1 MMGITFGGI
10 SSGLPVNQIIDA
22 TIASERR
29 PLDAIQ
35 TRIDKTNSQKSTL
48 ATITSRAKTF
58 QTALKV
64 LTSTSILDANIFQA
78 RKATSSNTDA
88 LEVTASAGANL
99 ASLAVK
105 VNTLAT
111 ATTARSTAKPGASA
125 TSSTLLSSIK
135 NMSMTSGT
143 FSVYVNGVA
152 SSVSVD
158 ATTDTFGD
166 VLGRIGAI
174 SGVSSATI
182 NADGQLV
189 VNATTGGTVQFGSTG
204 DTSNFLKL
212 SKLDTTLEA
221 GSTFT
226 ANQFFSTVDTTQ
238 NVSTGA
244 AGLNTPVTAGS
255 TFKLG
260 KATFDT
266 TGKSIAQLMND
277 INNSADSG
285 VSAVFNSL
293 SNRLELTS
301 KSTGQVGI
309 QMEDVTGNFLT
320 AMNVISAGNSL
331 ASQTLGTNAKVTVN
345 GTEYLS
351 TSNEVGEAQTGL
363 KGITLKLKQVKTDAD
378 INVLVDQ
385 DTSKLTKAIDD
396 VVTAFN
402 TMIGTIDTETKA
414 DTGKLGAQNSVRSF
428 RTQIRQTMTAGT
440 TGQVTYNS
448 LGQIG
453 ISTASSNGQSANS
466 TLTFDSAKF
475 ITALKASP
483 DDVESLIKGA
493 TGVFTKL
500 QTIVDNAVK
509 TGSGTS
515 DKGVFQSISDSYDS
529 FITRSKKNITDGE
542 ARLEKRRTRLQ
553 QQYAAS
559 DSLISQYKSQGNA
572 LSAIGNQ
579 RTQ

>member
-1 MMGITFGGI
+1 MGITFGGI

-22 TIASERR
+22 TIAAERR
-29 PLDAIQ
+29 PLDGIQ
-35 TRIDKTNSQKSTL
+35 TRIDKTNAQKTTL

-64 LTSTSILDANIFQA
+64 FTSSSVLDANIFQA
-78 RKATSSNTDA
+78 RKGSSSNTDA
-88 LEVTASAGANL
+88 LDVTTDAGANL
-99 ASLAVK
+99 ANLAVK

-111 ATTARSTAKPGASA
+111 PTSARSTAKPGASA
-125 TSSTLLSSIK
+125 TAGTLLSSIK
-135 NMSMTSGT
+135 NMSLTSGT
-143 FSVYVNGVA
+143 FSVFVNGVA
-152 SSVSVD
+152 SSVNVD

-189 VNATTGGTVQFGSTG
+189 VNATTGGTVKFGSTG

-212 SKLDTTLEA
+212 SKLDTTVEA

-238 NVSTGA
+238 DVSTGA

-266 TGKSIAQLMND
+266 TGKSIAQIMNA
-277 INNSADSG
+277 INNSADAG

-293 SNRLELTS
+293 SNRMELTS

-309 QMEDVTGNFLT
+309 QMEDVTGNFLS
-320 AMNVISAGNSL
+320 AMNLVSGGNSL
-331 ASQTLGTNAKVTVN
+331 ASQTLGVNAKVTIN

-363 KGITLKLKQVKTDAD
+363 KGITLKLKQVQTATD

-385 DTSKLTKAIDD
+385 DTEKLTKAIND
-396 VVTAFN
+396 VVNAFN

-414 DTGKLGAQNSVRSF
+414 DTGKLGAQNSVRAF
-428 RTQIRQTMTAGT
+428 RTSIRQTMTAST

-448 LGQIG
+448 LGQVG
-453 ISTASSNGQSANS
+453 IATASSNGQSANS

-475 ITALKASP
+475 IAALKASP
-483 DDVESLIKGA
+483 DDVEKLIKGT
-493 TGVFTKL
+493 TGVFTQL
-500 QTIVDNAVK
+500 QTVVDNAVK
-509 TGSGTS
+509 TGGTGE
-515 DKGVFQSISDSYDS
+515 KGTFQSISESYDS
-529 FITRSKKNITDGE
+529 FITRSKKSITDGE
-542 ARLEKRRTRLQ
+542 ARLEKRRVQLQ
-553 QQYAAS
+553 RQYAAS
-559 DSLISQYKSQGNA
+559 DSLIAQYKSQGNA

-579 RTQ
+579 TAQR

>member
-1 MMGITFGGI
+1 MGITFGGI

>member
-1 MMGITFGGI
+1 MGITFGGI

-22 TIASERR
+22 TIAAERR
-29 PLDAIQ
+29 PLDGIQ
-35 TRIDKTNSQKSTL
+35 TRIDKTNAQKTTL

-64 LTSTSILDANIFQA
+64 FTSSSVLDANIFQA
-78 RKATSSNTDA
+78 RKGSSSNTDA
-88 LEVTASAGANL
+88 LDVTTDAGANL
-99 ASLAVK
+99 ANLAVK
-105 VNTLAT
+105 INTLAT
-111 ATTARSTAKPGASA
+111 PTSARSTTKPGASA
-125 TSSTLLSSIK
+125 TAGTLLSSIK
-135 NMSMTSGT
+135 NMSLTSGT
-143 FSVYVNGVA
+143 FNVFVNGVA
-152 SSVSVD
+152 SSVNVD

-189 VNATTGGTVQFGSTG
+189 VNATTGGTVKFGSTG

-212 SKLDTTLEA
+212 SKLDTTVEA

-238 NVSTGA
+238 DVSTGA
-244 AGLNTPVTAGS
+244 VGLNTPVTAGS

-266 TGKSIAQLMND
+266 TGKSIAQIMNA
-277 INNSADSG
+277 INNSADAG

-293 SNRLELTS
+293 SNRMELTS

-309 QMEDVTGNFLT
+309 QMEDVTGNFLS
-320 AMNVISAGNSL
+320 AMNLVSGGNSL
-331 ASQTLGTNAKVTVN
+331 ASQTLGVNAKVTIN

-385 DTSKLTKAIDD
+385 DTEKLTKAIND
-396 VVTAFN
+396 VVNAFN

-414 DTGKLGAQNSVRSF
+414 DTGKLGAQNSVRAF
-428 RTQIRQTMTAGT
+428 RTSIRQTMTAST

-448 LGQIG
+448 LGQVG
-453 ISTASSNGQSANS
+453 IATASSNGQSANS

-475 ITALKASP
+475 ITAMKASP
-483 DDVESLIKGA
+483 DDVEKLIKGT
-493 TGVFTKL
+493 TGVFTQL
-500 QTIVDNAVK
+500 QTVVDNAVK
-509 TGSGTS
+509 TGGTGE
-515 DKGVFQSISDSYDS
+515 KGTFQSISESYDS
-529 FITRSKKNITDGE
+529 FITRSKKSITDGE
-542 ARLEKRRTRLQ
+542 ARLEKRRVQLQ
-553 QQYAAS
+553 RQYAAS
-559 DSLISQYKSQGNA
+559 DSLIAQYKSQGNA

-579 RTQ
+579 TAQR

>member
-1 MMGITFGGI
+1 MGITFGGI

-22 TIASERR
+22 TIAAERR
-29 PLDAIQ
+29 PLDGIQ
-35 TRIDKTNSQKSTL
+35 TRIDKTNAQKTTL

-64 LTSTSILDANIFQA
+64 FTSSSVLDANIFQA
-78 RKATSSNTDA
+78 RKGSSSNTDA
-88 LEVTASAGANL
+88 LDVTTDAGANL
-99 ASLAVK
+99 ANLAVK

-111 ATTARSTAKPGASA
+111 PTSARSTAKPGASA
-125 TSSTLLSSIK
+125 TAGTLLSSIK
-135 NMSMTSGT
+135 NMSLTSGT
-143 FSVYVNGVA
+143 FSVFVNGVA
-152 SSVSVD
+152 SSVNVD

-189 VNATTGGTVQFGSTG
+189 VNATTGGTVKFGSTG

-212 SKLDTTLEA
+212 SKLDTTVEA

-238 NVSTGA
+238 DVSTGA

-266 TGKSIAQLMND
+266 TGKSIAQIMNA
-277 INNSADSG
+277 INNSADAG

-293 SNRLELTS
+293 SNRMELTS

-309 QMEDVTGNFLT
+309 QMEDVTGNFLS
-320 AMNVISAGNSL
+320 AMNLVSGGNSL
-331 ASQTLGTNAKVTVN
+331 ASQTLGVNAKVTIN

-385 DTSKLTKAIDD
+385 DTEKLTKAIND
-396 VVTAFN
+396 VVNAFN

-414 DTGKLGAQNSVRSF
+414 DTGKLGAQNSVRAF
-428 RTQIRQTMTAGT
+428 RTSIRQTMTAST

-448 LGQIG
+448 LGQVG
-453 ISTASSNGQSANS
+453 IATASSNGQSANS

-475 ITALKASP
+475 ITAMKTSP
-483 DDVESLIKGA
+483 DDVEKLIKGT
-493 TGVFTKL
+493 TGVFTQL
-500 QTIVDNAVK
+500 QTVVDNAVK
-509 TGSGTS
+509 TGGTGE
-515 DKGVFQSISDSYDS
+515 KGTFQSISESYDS
-529 FITRSKKNITDGE
+529 FITRSKKSITDGE
-542 ARLEKRRTRLQ
+542 ARLEKRRVQLQ
-553 QQYAAS
+553 RQYAAS
-559 DSLISQYKSQGNA
+559 DSLIAQYKSQGNA

-579 RTQ
+579 TAQR

>member
-1 MMGITFGGI
+1 MGITFGGI

-22 TIASERR
+22 TIAAERR

-35 TRIDKTNSQKSTL
+35 ARIDKTNTQKSTV
-48 ATITSRAKTF
+48 ATISSRAKTF
-58 QTALKV
+58 QTALRV
-64 LTSTSILDANIFQA
+64 FTSSSVLDANIFQA
-78 RKATSSNTDA
+78 RKATSTNTDA
-88 LEVTASAGANL
+88 LDVTASANANL
-99 ASLAVK
+99 ANLAVK

-111 ATTARSTAKPGASA
+111 PTNARSTAKPGASA
-125 TSSTLLSSIK
+125 TAGTLLSSIK
-135 NMSMTSGT
+135 NMSLSSGT
-143 FSVYVNGVA
+143 FNVFVNGVA
-152 SSVSVD
+152 SSVNVD

-174 SGVSSATI
+174 PGIASATI
-182 NADGQLV
+182 NPDGQLV
-189 VNATTGGTVQFGSTG
+189 VNATTPGTVQFGSTG

-238 NVSTGA
+238 DVSTGA

-266 TGKSIAQLMND
+266 TGKSIAQIMNA
-277 INNSADSG
+277 INNSADAG

-293 SNRLELTS
+293 SNRMELTS

-309 QMEDVTGNFLT
+309 QMEDVTGNFLS
-320 AMNVISAGNSL
+320 AMNLVSGGNSL
-331 ASQTLGTNAKVTVN
+331 ASQTLGVNAKVTIN

-363 KGITLKLKQVKTDAD
+363 KGITLKLKQVQTATD

-385 DTSKLTKAIDD
+385 DTEKLTKAIDD
-396 VVTAFN
+396 VVNAFN

-414 DTGKLGAQNSVRSF
+414 DTGKLGAQNSIGSF
-428 RTQIRQTMTAGT
+428 RTSVRQNMTAST

-448 LGQIG
+448 LAQVG

-475 ITALKASP
+475 IAALKTSP
-483 DDVESLIKGA
+483 DEVESLIKGA

-500 QTIVDNAVK
+500 QTIVDSAVK

-515 DKGVFQSISDSYDS
+515 DKGVFQSITDSYDS
-529 FITRSKKNITDGE
+529 FITRSKKNISDGE
-542 ARLEKRRTRLQ
+542 ARLDRRRVQLQ
-553 QQYAAS
+553 RQYAAS
-559 DSLISQYKSQGNA
+559 DSLISQYRSQGNA
-572 LSAIGNQ
+572 LSAIGTQ

>member
-1 MMGITFGGI
+1 MGITFGGI

-22 TIASERR
+22 TIAAERR
-29 PLDAIQ
+29 PLDGIQ
-35 TRIDKTNSQKSTL
+35 TRIDKTNAQKTTL

-64 LTSTSILDANIFQA
+64 FTSSSVLDANIFQA
-78 RKATSSNTDA
+78 RKGSSSNTDA
-88 LEVTASAGANL
+88 LDVTTDAGANL
-99 ASLAVK
+99 ANLAVK
-105 VNTLAT
+105 INTLAT
-111 ATTARSTAKPGASA
+111 PTSARSTAKPGASA
-125 TSSTLLSSIK
+125 TAGTLLSSIK
-135 NMSMTSGT
+135 NMSLTSGT
-143 FSVYVNGVA
+143 FNVFVNGVA
-152 SSVSVD
+152 SSVNVD

-189 VNATTGGTVQFGSTG
+189 VNATTGGTVKFGSTG

-212 SKLDTTLEA
+212 SKLDTTVEA

-238 NVSTGA
+238 DVSTGA
-244 AGLNTPVTAGS
+244 VGLNTPVTAGS

-266 TGKSIAQLMND
+266 TGKSIAQIMNA
-277 INNSADSG
+277 INNSADAG

-293 SNRLELTS
+293 SNRMELTS

-309 QMEDVTGNFLT
+309 QMEDVTGNFL
-320 AMNVISAGNSL
+320 SALNLVSGGNSL
-331 ASQTLGTNAKVTVN
+331 ASQTLGVNAKVTIN

-385 DTSKLTKAIDD
+385 DTEKLTKAIND
-396 VVTAFN
+396 VVNAFN

-414 DTGKLGAQNSVRSF
+414 DTGKLGAQNSVRAF
-428 RTQIRQTMTAGT
+428 RTSIRQTMTAST

-448 LGQIG
+448 LGQVG
-453 ISTASSNGQSANS
+453 IATASSNGQSANS

-475 ITALKASP
+475 ITAMKASP
-483 DDVESLIKGA
+483 DDVEKLIKGT
-493 TGVFTKL
+493 TGVFTQL
-500 QTIVDNAVK
+500 QTVVDNAVK
-509 TGSGTS
+509 TGGTGE
-515 DKGVFQSISDSYDS
+515 KGTFQSISESYDS
-529 FITRSKKNITDGE
+529 FITRSKKSITDGE
-542 ARLEKRRTRLQ
+542 ARLEKRRVQLQ
-553 QQYAAS
+553 RQYAAS
-559 DSLISQYKSQGNA
+559 DSLIAQYKSQGNA

-579 RTQ
+579 TAQR

>member
-1 MMGITFGGI
+1 MGITFGGI

-22 TIASERR
+22 TIAAERR
-29 PLDAIQ
+29 PLDGIQ
-35 TRIDKTNSQKSTL
+35 TRIDKTNAQKTTL

-64 LTSTSILDANIFQA
+64 FTSSSVLDANIFQA
-78 RKATSSNTDA
+78 RKGSSSNTDA
-88 LEVTASAGANL
+88 LDVTTDAGANL
-99 ASLAVK
+99 ANLAVK
-105 VNTLAT
+105 INTLAT
-111 ATTARSTAKPGASA
+111 PTTARSTAKPGASA
-125 TSSTLLSSIK
+125 ASGTLLSAIK
-135 NMSMTSGT
+135 NMSLTSGT
-143 FSVYVNGVA
+143 FNVFVNGTA
-152 SSVSVD
+152 TSVSVD

-174 SGVSSATI
+174 SGISSATS

-189 VNATTGGTVQFGSTG
+189 VNATTPGTVQFGSTG

-212 SKLDTTLEA
+212 SKLDTAIEA

-226 ANQFFSTVDTTQ
+226 GNQFFSTVDTTQ
-238 NVSTGA
+238 DVSTGA
-244 AGLNTPVTAGS
+244 AGLNTAVTAGS

-266 TGKSIAQLMND
+266 TGKSIAQIMNA
-277 INNSADSG
+277 INNSADAG
-285 VSAVFNSL
+285 VNATFNSL
-293 SNRLELTS
+293 SNRMELTS

-309 QMEDVTGNFLT
+309 QMEDVTGNFLS
-320 AMNVISAGNSL
+320 AMNLVSGGNSL
-331 ASQTLGTNAKVTVN
+331 ASQTLGTNAKVTIN

-363 KGITLKLKQVKTDAD
+363 KGITLKLKQVKTDTD

-385 DTSKLTKAIDD
+385 DTEKLTKAIND
-396 VVTAFN
+396 VVNAFN

-414 DTGKLGAQNSVRSF
+414 DTGKLGAQNSVRAF
-428 RTQIRQTMTAGT
+428 RTSIRQTMTAST

-448 LGQIG
+448 LGQVG
-453 ISTASSNGQSANS
+453 IATASSNGQSANS

-475 ITALKASP
+475 IAALKASP
-483 DDVESLIKGA
+483 DDVEKLIKGT
-493 TGVFTKL
+493 TGVFTQL
-500 QTIVDNAVK
+500 QTVVDNAVK
-509 TGSGTS
+509 TGGTG
-515 DKGVFQSISDSYDS
+515 DKGTFQSISESYDI
-529 FITRSKKNITDGE
+529 FITRSKKSITDGE
-542 ARLEKRRTRLQ
+542 ARLEKRRIQLQ
-553 QQYAAS
+553 RQYAAS

-579 RTQ
+579 TAQR

>member
-1 MMGITFGGI
+1 MGITFGGI

-22 TIASERR
+22 TIASERK
-29 PLDAIQ
+29 PLDVIQ
-35 TRIDKTNSQKSTL
+35 TRIDKTNTQKSTL

-64 LTSTSILDANIFQA
+64 FTSTSILDANIFQA
-78 RKATSSNTDA
+78 RKATSTNTDA
-88 LEVTASAGANL
+88 LDVTTSAGANL
-99 ASLAVK
+99 ANLAVK

-111 ATTARSTAKPGASA
+111 TTTARSTAKPGASA
-125 TSSTLLSSIK
+125 TSGTLLSSIK
-135 NMSMTSGT
+135 NMSLTSGT
-143 FSVYVNGVA
+143 FNVYVNGVA

-174 SGVSSATI
+174 AGVTSATI

-189 VNATTGGTVQFGSTG
+189 VNATTGGTVRFGSTG

-212 SKLDTTLEA
+212 SKLDTALEA

-226 ANQFFSTVDTTQ
+226 GTQFFSTVDTSQ
-238 NVSTGA
+238 DVSTGA

-255 TFKLG
+255 TFKIG

-266 TGKSIAQLMND
+266 TGKSIAQIMNA
-277 INNSADSG
+277 INNSADAG

-293 SNRLELTS
+293 SNRMELTS

-320 AMNVISAGNSL
+320 AMNMVSGGNSL

-345 GTEYLS
+345 GTQYLS

-385 DTSKLTKAIDD
+385 DTDKLTKAIDS

-414 DTGKLGAQNSVRSF
+414 DTGKLGVQNSVRAF
-428 RTQIRQTMTAGT
+428 RTQIRQTMTSST

-453 ISTASSNGQSANS
+453 IATASSNGQSANS
-466 TLTFDSAKF
+466 TLTFDSAKL
-475 ITALKASP
+475 ITALKTSP
-483 DDVESLIKGA
+483 DEVESLIKGT
-493 TGVFTKL
+493 TGVFTQL
-500 QTIVDNAVK
+500 QTLVENAVK
-509 TGSGTS
+509 TGSATA
-515 DKGVFQSISDSYDS
+515 DKGLFQSVSDSYDS
-529 FITRSKKNITDGE
+529 FITRSKKSITDGE
-542 ARLEKRRTRLQ
+542 ARLEKRRVQLQ
-553 QQYAAS
+553 RQYAAS

-572 LSAIGNQ
+572 LSSIGSQ
-579 RTQ
+579 TTK

>member
-1 MMGITFGGI
+1 MGITFGGI

-22 TIASERR
+22 TIAAERR
-29 PLDAIQ
+29 PLDGIQ
-35 TRIDKTNSQKSTL
+35 TRIDKTNAQKTTL

-64 LTSTSILDANIFQA
+64 FTSSSVLDANIFQA
-78 RKATSSNTDA
+78 RKGSSSNTDA
-88 LEVTASAGANL
+88 LDVTTDAGANL
-99 ASLAVK
+99 ANLAVK
-105 VNTLAT
+105 INTLAT
-111 ATTARSTAKPGASA
+111 PTTARSTAKPGASA
-125 TSSTLLSSIK
+125 ASGTLLSAIK
-135 NMSMTSGT
+135 NMSLTSGT
-143 FSVYVNGVA
+143 FNVFVNGTA
-152 SSVSVD
+152 TSVSVD

-166 VLGRIGAI
+166 LLGRIGAI
-174 SGVSSATI
+174 SGISSATI

-189 VNATTGGTVQFGSTG
+189 VNATTPGTVQFGSTG

-212 SKLDTTLEA
+212 SKLDTAVEA

-238 NVSTGA
+238 DVSTGA

-255 TFKLG
+255 TFKIG

-266 TGKSIAQLMND
+266 TGKSIAQIMNA
-277 INNSADSG
+277 INNSADAG

-293 SNRLELTS
+293 SNRMELTS

-320 AMNVISAGNSL
+320 AMNMVSGGNSL

-345 GTEYLS
+345 GTQYLS

-385 DTSKLTKAIDD
+385 DTEKLTKAIDD
-396 VVTAFN
+396 VVNAFN

-414 DTGKLGAQNSVRSF
+414 DTGKLGAQNSVRAF
-428 RTQIRQTMTAGT
+428 RTSIRQTMTAST

-448 LGQIG
+448 LGQVG
-453 ISTASSNGQSANS
+453 IATASSNGQSANS
-466 TLTFDSAKF
+466 TLTFDSGKF
-475 ITALKASP
+475 IAALKASP
-483 DDVESLIKGA
+483 DDVEKLIKGT
-493 TGVFTKL
+493 TGVFTQL
-500 QTIVDNAVK
+500 QTVVDNAVK
-509 TGSGTS
+509 TGGTGE
-515 DKGVFQSISDSYDS
+515 KGTFQSISESYDS
-529 FITRSKKNITDGE
+529 FITRSKKSITDGE
-542 ARLEKRRTRLQ
+542 ARLEKRRVQLQ
-553 QQYAAS
+553 RQYAAS
-559 DSLISQYKSQGNA
+559 DSLIAQYKSQGNA

-579 RTQ
+579 TAQR

>member
-1 MMGITFGGI
+1 MGITFGGI

-99 ASLAVK
+99 SSLAVK

-135 NMSMTSGT
+135 NMSLTSGT
-143 FSVYVNGVA
+143 FNVFVNGVA

>member
-1 MMGITFGGI
+1 MGITFGGI

-22 TIASERR
+22 TIAAERR
-29 PLDAIQ
+29 PLDGIQ
-35 TRIDKTNSQKSTL
+35 TRIDKTNAQKTTL

-64 LTSTSILDANIFQA
+64 FTSSSVLDANIFQA
-78 RKATSSNTDA
+78 RKGSSSNTDA
-88 LEVTASAGANL
+88 LDVTTDAGANL
-99 ASLAVK
+99 ANLAVK
-105 VNTLAT
+105 INTLAT
-111 ATTARSTAKPGASA
+111 PTTARSTAKPGASA
-125 TSSTLLSSIK
+125 ASGTLLSAIK
-135 NMSMTSGT
+135 NMSLTSGT
-143 FSVYVNGVA
+143 FNVFVNGTA
-152 SSVSVD
+152 TSVSVD

-174 SGVSSATI
+174 SGISSATI

-189 VNATTGGTVQFGSTG
+189 VNATTPGTVQFGSTG

-212 SKLDTTLEA
+212 SKLDTAIEA

-226 ANQFFSTVDTTQ
+226 GNQFFSTVDTTQ
-238 NVSTGA
+238 DVSTGA
-244 AGLNTPVTAGS
+244 AGLNTAVTAGS

-266 TGKSIAQLMND
+266 TGKSIAQIMNA
-277 INNSADSG
+277 INNSADAG
-285 VSAVFNSL
+285 VNATFNSL
-293 SNRLELTS
+293 SNRMELTS

-309 QMEDVTGNFLT
+309 QMEDVTGNFLS
-320 AMNVISAGNSL
+320 AMNLVSGGNSL
-331 ASQTLGTNAKVTVN
+331 ASQTLGTNAKVTIN

-363 KGITLKLKQVKTDAD
+363 KGITLKLKQVKTDTD

-385 DTSKLTKAIDD
+385 DTEKLTKAIND
-396 VVTAFN
+396 VVNAFN

-414 DTGKLGAQNSVRSF
+414 DTGKLGAQNSVRAF
-428 RTQIRQTMTAGT
+428 RTSIRQTMTAST

-448 LGQIG
+448 LGQVG
-453 ISTASSNGQSANS
+453 IATASSNGQSANS

-475 ITALKASP
+475 IAALKASP
-483 DDVESLIKGA
+483 DDVEKLIKGT
-493 TGVFTKL
+493 TGVFTQL
-500 QTIVDNAVK
+500 QTVVDNAVK
-509 TGSGTS
+509 TGGTG
-515 DKGVFQSISDSYDS
+515 DKGTFQSISESYDI
-529 FITRSKKNITDGE
+529 FITRSKKSITDGE
-542 ARLEKRRTRLQ
+542 ARLEKRRIQLQ
-553 QQYAAS
+553 RQYAAS

-579 RTQ
+579 TAQR

>member
-1 MMGITFGGI
+1 MGITFGGI

-22 TIASERR
+22 TIAAERR
-29 PLDAIQ
+29 PLDGIQ
-35 TRIDKTNSQKSTL
+35 TRIDKTNAQKTTL

-64 LTSTSILDANIFQA
+64 FTSSSVLDANIFQA
-78 RKATSSNTDA
+78 RKGSSSNTDA
-88 LEVTASAGANL
+88 LDVTTDAGANL
-99 ASLAVK
+99 ANLAVK
-105 VNTLAT
+105 INTLAT
-111 ATTARSTAKPGASA
+111 PTSARSTAKPGASA
-125 TSSTLLSSIK
+125 ASGTLLSSIK
-135 NMSMTSGT
+135 NMSLTSGA
-143 FSVYVNGVA
+143 FNVFVNGVA
-152 SSVSVD
+152 SSVNVD

-189 VNATTGGTVQFGSTG
+189 VNATTGGTVKFGSTG

-212 SKLDTTLEA
+212 SKLDTTVEA

-238 NVSTGA
+238 DVSTGA
-244 AGLNTPVTAGS
+244 VGLNTPVTAGS

-266 TGKSIAQLMND
+266 TGKSIAQIMNA
-277 INNSADSG
+277 INNSADAG

-293 SNRLELTS
+293 SNRMELTS

-309 QMEDVTGNFLT
+309 QMEDVTGNFLS
-320 AMNVISAGNSL
+320 AMNLVSGGNSL
-331 ASQTLGTNAKVTVN
+331 ASQTLGVNAKVTIN

-363 KGITLKLKQVKTDAD
+363 KGITLKLKQVQTATD

-385 DTSKLTKAIDD
+385 DTEKLTKAIND
-396 VVTAFN
+396 VVNAFN

-414 DTGKLGAQNSVRSF
+414 DTGKLGAQNSVRAF
-428 RTQIRQTMTAGT
+428 RTSIRQTMTAST

-448 LGQIG
+448 LGQVG
-453 ISTASSNGQSANS
+453 IATASSNGQSANS

-475 ITALKASP
+475 IAALKASP
-483 DDVESLIKGA
+483 DDVEKLIKGT
-493 TGVFTKL
+493 TGVFTQL
-500 QTIVDNAVK
+500 QTVVDNAVK
-509 TGSGTS
+509 TGGTGE
-515 DKGVFQSISDSYDS
+515 KGTFQSISESYDG
-529 FITRSKKNITDGE
+529 FITRSKKSITDGE
-542 ARLEKRRTRLQ
+542 ARLEKRRVQLQ
-553 QQYAAS
+553 RQYAAS
-559 DSLISQYKSQGNA
+559 DSLIAQYKSQGNA

-579 RTQ
+579 TAQR

>member
-1 MMGITFGGI
+1 MGITFGGI

-22 TIASERR
+22 TIAAERR

-35 TRIDKTNSQKSTL
+35 TRIDKTNAQKTTL

-64 LTSTSILDANIFQA
+64 FTSSSVLDANIFQA
-78 RKATSSNTDA
+78 RKGSSSNTDA
-88 LEVTASAGANL
+88 LDVTTDAGANL
-99 ASLAVK
+99 ANLAVK

-111 ATTARSTAKPGASA
+111 PTSARSTAKPGASA
-125 TSSTLLSSIK
+125 TAGTLLSSIK
-135 NMSMTSGT
+135 NMSLTSGT
-143 FSVYVNGVA
+143 FSVFVNGVA
-152 SSVSVD
+152 SSVNVD

-189 VNATTGGTVQFGSTG
+189 VNATTGGTVKFGSTG

-212 SKLDTTLEA
+212 SKLDTTVEA

-238 NVSTGA
+238 DVSTGA

-266 TGKSIAQLMND
+266 TGKSIAQIMNA
-277 INNSADSG
+277 INNSADAG

-293 SNRLELTS
+293 SNRMELTS

-309 QMEDVTGNFLT
+309 QMEDVTGNFLS
-320 AMNVISAGNSL
+320 AMNLVSGGNSL
-331 ASQTLGTNAKVTVN
+331 ASQTLGVNAKVTIN

-363 KGITLKLKQVKTDAD
+363 EGITLKLKQVKTDAD
-378 INVLVDQ
+378 INVLVAQ
-385 DTSKLTKAIDD
+385 DTEKLTKAIND
-396 VVTAFN
+396 VVNAFN

-414 DTGKLGAQNSVRSF
+414 DTGKLGAQNSVRAF
-428 RTQIRQTMTAGT
+428 RTSIRQTMTAST

-448 LGQIG
+448 LGQVG
-453 ISTASSNGQSANS
+453 IATASSNGQSANS

-475 ITALKASP
+475 ITAMKTSP
-483 DDVESLIKGA
+483 DDVEKLIKGT
-493 TGVFTKL
+493 TGVFTQL
-500 QTIVDNAVK
+500 QTVVDNAVK
-509 TGSGTS
+509 TGGTGE
-515 DKGVFQSISDSYDS
+515 KGTFQSISESYDS
-529 FITRSKKNITDGE
+529 FITRSKKSITDGE
-542 ARLEKRRTRLQ
+542 ARLEKRRVQLQ
-553 QQYAAS
+553 RQYAAS
-559 DSLISQYKSQGNA
+559 DSLIAQYKSQGNA

-579 RTQ
+579 TAQR

>member
-1 MMGITFGGI
+1 MGITFGGI

-22 TIASERR
+22 TIAAERR
-29 PLDAIQ
+29 PLDGIQ
-35 TRIDKTNSQKSTL
+35 TRIDKTNAQKTTL

-64 LTSTSILDANIFQA
+64 FTSSSVLDANIFQA
-78 RKATSSNTDA
+78 RKGSSSNTDA
-88 LEVTASAGANL
+88 LDVTTDAGANL
-99 ASLAVK
+99 ANLAVK

-111 ATTARSTAKPGASA
+111 PTSARSTAKPGASA
-125 TSSTLLSSIK
+125 TAGTLLSSIK
-135 NMSMTSGT
+135 NMSLTSGT
-143 FSVYVNGVA
+143 FSVFVNGVA
-152 SSVSVD
+152 SSVNVD

-189 VNATTGGTVQFGSTG
+189 VNATTGGTVKFGSTG

-212 SKLDTTLEA
+212 SKLDTTVEA

-238 NVSTGA
+238 DVSTGA

-266 TGKSIAQLMND
+266 TGKSIAQIMNA
-277 INNSADSG
+277 INNSADAG

-293 SNRLELTS
+293 SNRMELTS

-309 QMEDVTGNFLT
+309 QMEDVTGNFLS
-320 AMNVISAGNSL
+320 AMNLVSGGNSL
-331 ASQTLGTNAKVTVN
+331 ASQTLGVNAKVTIN

-385 DTSKLTKAIDD
+385 DTEKLTKAIND
-396 VVTAFN
+396 VVNAFN

-414 DTGKLGAQNSVRSF
+414 DTGKLGAQNSVRAF
-428 RTQIRQTMTAGT
+428 RTSIRQTMTAST

-448 LGQIG
+448 LGQVG
-453 ISTASSNGQSANS
+453 IATASSNGQSANS

-475 ITALKASP
+475 IAALKASP
-483 DDVESLIKGA
+483 DDVEKLIKGT
-493 TGVFTKL
+493 TGVFTQL
-500 QTIVDNAVK
+500 QTVVDNAVK
-509 TGSGTS
+509 TGGTG
-515 DKGVFQSISDSYDS
+515 DKGTFQSISESYDS
-529 FITRSKKNITDGE
+529 FITRSKKSITDGE
-542 ARLEKRRTRLQ
+542 ARLEKRRVQLQ
-553 QQYAAS
+553 RQYAAS
-559 DSLISQYKSQGNA
+559 DSLIAQYKSQGNA

-579 RTQ
+579 TAQR

>member
-1 MMGITFGGI
+1 MSVSFGGI

-22 TIASERR
+22 TIASERK
-29 PLDAIQ
+29 PLDTIQ

-48 ATITSRAKTF
+48 ATIASRAQTF

-64 LTSTSILDANIFQA
+64 FTSSSVLDANIFQA

-88 LEVTASAGANL
+88 LDVTASAGANL

-111 ATTARSTAKPGASA
+111 ATTARSIAKPGASA
-125 TSSTLLSSIK
+125 TSGTLLSSIK
-135 NMSMTSGT
+135 NMSLTSGA
-143 FSVYVNGVA
+143 FNVYVNGVA
-152 SSVSVD
+152 SSVNVD
-158 ATTDTFGD
+158 ASTDTFGD

-189 VNATTGGTVQFGSTG
+189 VNASTGGTVKFGSTG
-204 DTSNFLKL
+204 DTSNFLKM
-212 SKLDTTLEA
+212 SNLDTAVEA
-221 GSTFT
+221 GSTLT
-226 ANQFFSTVDTTQ
+226 GNQFFSTIDTTQ
-238 NVSTGA
+238 DVSTGA

-255 TFKLG
+255 TFKIG
-260 KATFDT
+260 KTTFDT
-266 TGKSIAQLMND
+266 TGKSIAQIMNA
-277 INNSADSG
+277 INNSADAG
-285 VSAVFNSL
+285 VNASFNSL

-309 QMEDVTGNFLT
+309 QMQDLTGNFLT
-320 AMNVISAGNSL
+320 VMNVISGGNSI
-331 ASQTLGTNAKVTVN
+331 ASQTLGANAKVTVN

-385 DTSKLTKAIDD
+385 DTEKLTKALDD

-414 DTGKLGAQNSVRSF
+414 DTGKLGAQNSVRTF
-428 RTQIRQTMTAGT
+428 RTQIRQTMTAST
-440 TGQVTYNS
+440 TGPTTYTS
-448 LGQIG
+448 LGMVG

-475 ITALKASP
+475 IAALKASP
-483 DDVESLIKGA
+483 DDVETLIKGTA
-493 TGVFTKL
+493 GVFTKL
-500 QTIVDNAVK
+500 QTVVDNAVK
-509 TGSGTS
+509 TGGGTG
-515 DKGVFQSISDSYDS
+515 DKGVFQSITESYDS
-529 FITRSKKNITDGE
+529 FITRSKKSITDGE
-542 ARLEKRRTRLQ
+542 ARLEKRRVQLQ
-553 QQYAAS
+553 RQYAAS
-559 DSLISQYKSQGNA
+559 DSLIAQYKSQGNA

-579 RTQ
+579 TK

>member
-1 MMGITFGGI
+1 MGITFGGI

-22 TIASERR
+22 TIAAERR
-29 PLDAIQ
+29 PLDGIQ
-35 TRIDKTNSQKSTL
+35 TRIDKTNAQKTTL

-64 LTSTSILDANIFQA
+64 FTSSSVLDANIFQA
-78 RKATSSNTDA
+78 RKGSSSNTDA
-88 LEVTASAGANL
+88 LDVTTDAGANL
-99 ASLAVK
+99 ANLAVK

-111 ATTARSTAKPGASA
+111 PTSARSTAKPGASA
-125 TSSTLLSSIK
+125 TAGTLLSSIK
-135 NMSMTSGT
+135 NMSLTSGT
-143 FSVYVNGVA
+143 FSVFVNGVA
-152 SSVSVD
+152 SSVNVD

-189 VNATTGGTVQFGSTG
+189 VNATTGGTVKFGSTG

-212 SKLDTTLEA
+212 SKLDTTVEA

-238 NVSTGA
+238 DVSTGA
-244 AGLNTPVTAGS
+244 AGLNTPITAGS

-266 TGKSIAQLMND
+266 TGKSIAQIMNA
-277 INNSADSG
+277 INNSADAG

-293 SNRLELTS
+293 SNRMELTS

-309 QMEDVTGNFLT
+309 QMEDVTGNFLS
-320 AMNVISAGNSL
+320 AMNLVSGGNSL
-331 ASQTLGTNAKVTVN
+331 ASQTLGVNAKVTIN

-378 INVLVDQ
+378 INVLVAQ
-385 DTSKLTKAIDD
+385 DTEKLTKAIND
-396 VVTAFN
+396 VVNAFN

-414 DTGKLGAQNSVRSF
+414 DTGKLGAQNSVRAF
-428 RTQIRQTMTAGT
+428 RTSIRQTMTAST

-448 LGQIG
+448 LGQVG
-453 ISTASSNGQSANS
+453 IATASSNGQSANS

-475 ITALKASP
+475 ITAMKTSP
-483 DDVESLIKGA
+483 DDVEKLIKGT
-493 TGVFTKL
+493 TGVFTQL
-500 QTIVDNAVK
+500 QTVVDNAVK
-509 TGSGTS
+509 TGGTGE
-515 DKGVFQSISDSYDS
+515 KGTFQSISESYDS
-529 FITRSKKNITDGE
+529 FITRSKKSITDGE
-542 ARLEKRRTRLQ
+542 ARLEKRRVQLQ
-553 QQYAAS
+553 RQYAAS
-559 DSLISQYKSQGNA
+559 DSLIAQYKSQGNA

-579 RTQ
+579 TAQR